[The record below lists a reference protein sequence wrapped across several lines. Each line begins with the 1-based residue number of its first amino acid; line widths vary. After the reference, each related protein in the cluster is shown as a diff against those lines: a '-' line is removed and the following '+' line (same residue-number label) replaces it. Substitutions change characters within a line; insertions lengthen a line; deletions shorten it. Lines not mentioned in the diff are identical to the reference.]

1 MSKKRPLLQVE
12 GLSISSQERLL
23 LNGLSFSVNTDEIVA
38 IVGES
43 GSGKSLTALSIAG
56 LLFQTPLVVSSQKMQ
71 LSGQELSHLSHKDWQ
86 SVRGEDLGM
95 VFQEPQSSL
104 NPSMRCGVQV
114 MERLEKN
121 KIGKAQLFR
130 AQVLEAFAQ
139 VQLPEPERIFRAYP
153 HELSGGQKQRVM
165 IAMALIGSPKLLIA
179 DEPTTALDVTVQKEI
194 LTLIKALQKAN
205 KMSVLFISHDLSVV
219 AQFADRVLVMHQGKL
234 VEKGTVEEIFKN
246 PKDPY
251 TQGLLYARPQPD
263 KRLKRL
269 PTVADFSNNSKSFP
283 SVTKSTRT
291 KKHKALYA
299 QNPLLEVKGL
309 VKEYPLTR
317 RWFKEKQNL
326 TAVDAVSFDLYPG
339 ETLGLVGES
348 GCGKSTIS
356 RALVNLDPPT
366 AGDIRYKGRS
376 VIGLKAKALREL
388 RQQIQLV
395 FQDPFA
401 ALHPLKSIGKAIA
414 EPLYVHGL
422 VSGKTAQKERVIKL
436 LDQVGLAEEYYHR
449 YPHQLSGG
457 QRQRVVIARALA
469 TEPQLL
475 LLDESVAALDISVQ
489 AQVLNL
495 LNDLKEQRQLSYLFI
510 SHDLNVVKYMA
521 DRILVMQK
529 GILVEEAEAD
539 ELYFHPQQP
548 YTQELIAALPKI

>member
-23 LNGLSFSVNTDEIVA
+23 LNGLSFTVNTDEIVA

-104 NPSMRCGVQV
+104 NPSMRCGAQV

-121 KIGKAQLFR
+121 KIGKEQLFR

-205 KMSVLFISHDLSVV
+205 KMSVFFISHDLSVV

-299 QNPLLEVKGL
+299 QKPLLEVKGL

-376 VIGLKAKALREL
+376 VIGLNAKALREL

-401 ALHPLKSIGKAIA
+401 ALHPLKSIGNAIA

-436 LDQVGLAEEYYHR
+436 LEQVGLAEEYYHR

-495 LNDLKEQRQLSYLFI
+495 LNDLKEQLQLSYLFI

-529 GILVEEAEAD
+529 GILLEEAEAD